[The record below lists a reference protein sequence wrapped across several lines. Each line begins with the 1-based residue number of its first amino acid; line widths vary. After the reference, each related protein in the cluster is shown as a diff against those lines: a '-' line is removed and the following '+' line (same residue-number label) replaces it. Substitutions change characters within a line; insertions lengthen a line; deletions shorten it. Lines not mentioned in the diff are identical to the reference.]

1 MDREF
6 EDEFMDAQSQIISL
20 CVEFAG
26 NRADKVYAYGSIEE
40 SSISFNAFFKIDGQ
54 IKTTNNIAADTD
66 SIWDFLDLGESDLE
80 KIKQICIHYG
90 KPVPTEL
97 KMIYDCKSGK
107 IDTKYKYESICS
119 AKALFR
125 EVMVVVR
132 RKYDCILDFGWNFY
146 NCWFHNGGKKVYQNI
161 SIPGEGRRS
170 HTRL

>member
-1 MDREF
+1 MEVREKMSLVSKEDAMDRVF
-6 EDEFMDAQSQIISL
+6 EDEFMEAQSRIIAL

-97 KMIYDCKSGK
+97 KMIYDCKCGK

-119 AKALFR
+119 AKTGTDSSEIFMKWLD
-125 EVMVVVR
+125 EVLQSTWKR
-132 RKYDCILDFGWNFY
+132 
-146 NCWFHNGGKKVYQNI
+146 
-161 SIPGEGRRS
+161 
-170 HTRL
+170 

>member
-66 SIWDFLDLGESDLE
+66 SIWDFLDLGES
-80 KIKQICIHYG
+80 
-90 KPVPTEL
+90 
-97 KMIYDCKSGK
+97 GK

-119 AKALFR
+119 AKTGTDSSEIFMKWLD
-125 EVMVVVR
+125 EV
-132 RKYDCILDFGWNFY
+132 L
-146 NCWFHNGGKKVYQNI
+146 H
-161 SIPGEGRRS
+161 
-170 HTRL
+170 

>member
-54 IKTTNNIAADTD
+54 IKTTNNIVADTD

-90 KPVPTEL
+90 KPVPT
-97 KMIYDCKSGK
+97 DGK

-119 AKALFR
+119 AKTGTDSSEIFMKWLD
-125 EVMVVVR
+125 EV
-132 RKYDCILDFGWNFY
+132 L
-146 NCWFHNGGKKVYQNI
+146 H
-161 SIPGEGRRS
+161 
-170 HTRL
+170 

>member
-1 MDREF
+1 MNLWMRSHRLF
-6 EDEFMDAQSQIISL
+6 RYVSNLRVISL

-66 SIWDFLDLGESDLE
+66 SIWNFLDLGESDLE

-97 KMIYDCKSGK
+97 KMIYDCKSYGRGK
-107 IDTKYKYESICS
+107 E
-119 AKALFR
+119 
-125 EVMVVVR
+125 
-132 RKYDCILDFGWNFY
+132 
-146 NCWFHNGGKKVYQNI
+146 KV
-161 SIPGEGRRS
+161 
-170 HTRL
+170 

>member
-66 SIWDFLDLGESDLE
+66 SIWDFLDLGEL
-80 KIKQICIHYG
+80 HYE

-97 KMIYDCKSGK
+97 RMIYDCKSGK
-107 IDTKYKYESICS
+107 IDTEYKYESICS
-119 AKALFR
+119 GKTGTDSSEIFMKWLD
-125 EVMVVVR
+125 EVLQSTWKR
-132 RKYDCILDFGWNFY
+132 
-146 NCWFHNGGKKVYQNI
+146 
-161 SIPGEGRRS
+161 
-170 HTRL
+170 

>member
-26 NRADKVYAYGSIEE
+26 
-40 SSISFNAFFKIDGQ
+40 NAFFKIDGQ

-119 AKALFR
+119 AKTGTDSSEIFMKWLD
-125 EVMVVVR
+125 EV
-132 RKYDCILDFGWNFY
+132 L
-146 NCWFHNGGKKVYQNI
+146 H
-161 SIPGEGRRS
+161 
-170 HTRL
+170 

>member
-66 SIWDFLDLGESDLE
+66 SIWDFLKTTNNIAADTDSIWDFLDLGESDLE

-119 AKALFR
+119 AKTGTDSSEIFMKWLD
-125 EVMVVVR
+125 EV
-132 RKYDCILDFGWNFY
+132 L
-146 NCWFHNGGKKVYQNI
+146 H
-161 SIPGEGRRS
+161 
-170 HTRL
+170 